1 LEDKTVYQK
10 NSRYWDNIISSML
23 MAENHTIEPY
33 INTTD
38 GCGNEMMDGNPIY
51 HFKESQLNKC
61 VRIVQEEG
69 TNKTILFSAW
79 IKEVE
84 LDENERA
91 DELVIALELTMETT
105 LPAVDLIKAWILR
118 DLTKYRMKKYI
129 QSVQQLRSLINE
141 LQV

>member
-1 LEDKTVYQK
+1 MEDKTVYQK